1 MSLPSPDL
9 DDRRFQD
16 LVDDA
21 KRLVALRC
29 PEWSDHNVSDP
40 GVTLIEAFAFMTD
53 ELFYRLN
60 RVPDKLYVAFL
71 DLIGTT
77 LYPPTAATADVVMWL
92 AAPRDE
98 VVVVPPRTEVGTPRT
113 EQDQSI
119 VFQTTAELQIPPR
132 SLAHVGRRS
141 GYVEGD
147 ADASVDAKVF
157 VRNARLGNDA
167 LEAFASKPKIGDE
180 LLFGLDEPAPG
191 LAIGLRLDCAVRGV
205 GVDPL
210 DPPIV
215 WEAWTAPGWTRC
227 DLVSDGTKGLNQAGD
242 VVVIVP
248 RDHVASVIG
257 DERAGW
263 LRCRLVEREPDVPTY
278 SAAPLVRAAA
288 ASTLGGVA
296 QALHAR
302 TVDDEVLGLSEG
314 VPGQSFPLEEQ
325 PVVDD
330 GEPFVVEVGT
340 GAGWEEWVEA
350 DSFAGSGPDARH
362 VMVDRAKATVTFPP
376 AVREPD
382 GTLRR
387 YGATPAKGVPLRV
400 PRYRVGGGRIG
411 NVAAGALSVLRS
423 TVPFVSSAVNRAAAH
438 DGTDGETIDEAKVR
452 GPLALRTRDR
462 AVTLEDY
469 EQLAKRAAPGVAR
482 THAIAARG
490 AGDGLGVRLLVVPT
504 AAVADDGRIAFAD
517 LQPSDELLAVI
528 SDDLD
533 GRRLAGTRLVVEPP
547 EYQGVTVVA
556 KLVAHP
562 RVAVDRLQAD
572 ALAALYGRFDPIR
585 GGADGTGWQFG
596 RPVLAGEVYSVLQ
609 SLPGTELV
617 DEVLL
622 FSADPATGKRG
633 EPVQRIDIGPNAL
646 VFSFEH
652 RIRVTAGV

>member
-1 MSLPSPDL
+1 MTLPVPDL

-29 PEWSDHNVSDP
+29 PEWTDHNVSDP

-60 RVPDKLYVAFL
+60 RVPDKLYIAFL

-77 LYPPTAATADVVMWL
+77 LFPPTPAIAEVVMWL

-113 EQDQSI
+113 EQAESI

-141 GYVEGD
+141 GETD
-147 ADASVDAKVF
+147 VF
-157 VRNARLGNDA
+157 VRNTRLGADT

-180 LLFGLDEPAPG
+180 LLLGLDEPAPG

-215 WEAWTAPGWTRC
+215 WEAWTGGGWTRC
-227 DLVSDGTKGLNQAGD
+227 DLVADGTKGLNQLGD
-242 VVVIVP
+242 VVVVVP
-248 RDHVASVIG
+248 HEHVASVIG

-263 LRCRLVEREPDVPTY
+263 LRCRLVEREPGVPTY
-278 SAAPLVRAAA
+278 SAAPLVRSAA
-288 ASTLGGVA
+288 ASTLGGVVH
-296 QALHAR
+296 ALHAH

-314 VPGQSFPLEEQ
+314 VPGQSFPLEER

-340 GAGWEEWVEA
+340 GGGWEEWVEV
-350 DSFAGSGPDARH
+350 DSFAGSAPDAKQ
-362 VMVDRAKATVTFPP
+362 VVVDRARATVLFPP

-382 GTLRR
+382 GSLRH
-387 YGATPAKGVPLRV
+387 YGATPPKGAPLRV
-400 PRYRVGGGRIG
+400 PRYRVGGGRGG

-438 DGTDGETIDEAKVR
+438 DGTDGETIEEAKVR

-482 THAIAARG
+482 AHAAPASEPG
-490 AGDGLGVRLLVVPT
+490 EGPGVRLLVVPT
-504 AAVADDGRIAFAD
+504 AAVGADGRIAYSD
-517 LQPSDELLAVI
+517 LQPSDEMLAAI

-533 GRRLAGTRLVVEPP
+533 TRRPAGTRLVIEPP
-547 EYQGVTVVA
+547 EFQGVTVVA
-556 KLVAHP
+556 TLVARP
-562 RVAVDRLQAD
+562 RVAVDRLRGD

-585 GGADGTGWQFG
+585 GGAAGTGWPFG
-596 RPVLAGEVYSVLQ
+596 RPLLAGEVYSVLQ
-609 SLPGTELV
+609 ALPGTELV

-622 FSADPATGKRG
+622 FAADPVTGKRG
-633 EPVQRIDIGPNAL
+633 EPVQRIDLGANAL

-652 RIRVTAGV
+652 RVRVTAGV

>member
-1 MSLPSPDL
+1 MTLPSPNL

-132 SLAHVGRRS
+132 SLAHLGRRS
-141 GYVEGD
+141 GGTKAV
-147 ADASVDAKVF
+147 
-157 VRNARLGNDA
+157 VRNARLGNDT

-180 LLFGLDEPAPG
+180 VLLGLDEAAPG
-191 LAIGLRLDCAVRGV
+191 LAIGIRLDCAVRGV

-215 WEAWTAPGWTRC
+215 WEAWTGGDWTPC
-227 DLVSDGTKGLNQAGD
+227 DLVSDGTGGLNQPGD
-242 VVVIVP
+242 VIVIVP
-248 RDHVASVIG
+248 RDHAASVIG

-263 LRCRLVEREPDVPTY
+263 LRCRLVEREPGVPTY
-278 SAAPLVRAAA
+278 SAAPLVRD
-288 ASTLGGVA
+288 ASAVTLGGVV

-302 TVDDEVLGLSEG
+302 TIDDEILGLSEG
-314 VPGQSFPLEEQ
+314 VPGQSFPLEER

-340 GAGWEEWVEA
+340 GSGWEEWVEV
-350 DSFAGSGPDARH
+350 DSFAGSGSDAKH
-362 VMVDRAKATVTFPP
+362 VMVDRARATVTFPP
-376 AVREPD
+376 AVREAD

-387 YGATPAKGVPLRV
+387 YGATPAKGAPLRV
-400 PRYRVGGGRIG
+400 PRYRVGGGRAG

-438 DGTDGETIDEAKVR
+438 DGTDGETIEEAKVR

-482 THAIAARG
+482 THAVAANG

-504 AAVADDGRIAFAD
+504 AAVGADGRIAFAD
-517 LQPSDELLAVI
+517 LQPSDELLAAI

-533 GRRLAGTRLVVEPP
+533 GRRPAGTRLIVEPP

-556 KLVAHP
+556 KLVARP

-585 GGADGTGWQFG
+585 GGAEGTGWQFG

-609 SLPGTELV
+609 ALPGTELV

-633 EPVQRIDIGPNAL
+633 EPVQRIDLGRNAL

-652 RIRVTAGV
+652 RVRVTAAV

>member
-1 MSLPSPDL
+1 MTLPVPDL

-29 PEWSDHNVSDP
+29 PEWTDHNVSDP

-77 LYPPTAATADVVMWL
+77 LFPPTAATADVVMWL

-113 EQDQSI
+113 EQTEAI

-141 GYVEGD
+141 GE
-147 ADASVDAKVF
+147 AQVF
-157 VRNARLGNDA
+157 VRNARLGNDT

-215 WEAWTAPGWTRC
+215 WEAWTGPDWTRC
-227 DLVSDGTKGLNQAGD
+227 DLVSDGTGGLNQPGD

-263 LRCRLVEREPDVPTY
+263 LRCRLVEREPGVPTY
-278 SAAPLVRAAA
+278 SAAPLVRSAA
-288 ASTLGGVA
+288 ASTLGGVVH
-296 QALHAR
+296 ALHAHS
-302 TVDDEVLGLSEG
+302 VDDEILGLSEG
-314 VPGQSFPLEEQ
+314 VPGQTFPLEER

-340 GAGWEEWVEA
+340 GSGWEEWVEV
-350 DSFAGSGPDARH
+350 DSFAGSTPDAKH
-362 VMVDRAKATVTFPP
+362 VMVDRARATVTFPP

-387 YGATPAKGVPLRV
+387 YGATPAKGAPLRV
-400 PRYRVGGGRIG
+400 PRYRVGGGRSG

-423 TVPFVSSAVNRAAAH
+423 TVPFVRSAVNRAAAH

-482 THAIAARG
+482 THAVAATG

-504 AAVADDGRIAFAD
+504 AAVGDDGRIAFAD
-517 LQPSDELLAVI
+517 LQPSDEMLAAI
-528 SDDLD
+528 STDLD

-556 KLVAHP
+556 KLVARP

-585 GGADGTGWQFG
+585 GGAERTGWQFG

-609 SLPGTELV
+609 ALPGTELV

-622 FSADPATGKRG
+622 FTADPATGKRG
-633 EPVQRIDIGPNAL
+633 EPVQRIDIGQNAL

-652 RIRVTAGV
+652 RVRVTAAV